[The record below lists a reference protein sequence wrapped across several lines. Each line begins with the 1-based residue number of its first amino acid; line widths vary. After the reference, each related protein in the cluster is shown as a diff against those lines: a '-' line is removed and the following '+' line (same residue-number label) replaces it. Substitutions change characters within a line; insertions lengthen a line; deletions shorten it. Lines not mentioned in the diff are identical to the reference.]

1 MDLCYEFFFQIIF
14 MIFCFCLLTEVALC
28 EKLFDIS
35 TLDLS
40 MTYIIVF
47 SIKVNQNYQSPV
59 HSYQLHSLHRRLG
72 ALGS

>member
-1 MDLCYEFFFQIIF
+1 
-14 MIFCFCLLTEVALC
+14 LC

-47 SIKVNQNYQSPV
+47 SIKVKQNDPSLMFILI
-59 HSYQLHSLHRRLG
+59 SYTHYIVGWGAWGHR
-72 ALGS
+72 AK

>member
-47 SIKVNQNYQSPV
+47 SIKVNQNDPSLMFIV
-59 HSYQLHSLHRRLG
+59 ISYTHYIVG
-72 ALGS
+72 